1 MEAETDKTIVHFNK
15 RYILLVLIKR
25 KEKKDEKKLKKIR
38 HNISLILVHEQNPVP
53 GLHLCSSFIK
63 TVSTN

>member
-25 KEKKDEKKLKKIR
+25 KEKKDEKKNKENPPQYFF
-38 HNISLILVHEQNPVP
+38 NISTRTK
-53 GLHLCSSFIK
+53 SSPRFTFVQFIH
-63 TVSTN
+63 